1 VTAVRRRAWWILAVF
16 AVTLVLFGATD
27 LASGVTADPA
37 IAQALAGRTPAQVQA
52 EDPIGYRLYDFAS
65 RSGGQLLIV
74 LGIVLAAIIAIPYR
88 GGQRWAWRLLWILPI
103 WAATVPLLY
112 LAFGTAPNQPPAPPM
127 ISGPIIAALAAAAL
141 LVDRERFRFGAPG
154 AS

>member
-1 VTAVRRRAWWILAVF
+1 MTAVRARAWWVLVFF
-16 AVTLVLFGATD
+16 AVTLALFGAMD

-37 IAQALAGRTPAQVQA
+37 IPQALVGRTPAEVQA
-52 EDPIGYRLYDFAS
+52 EDPTGYRLYDFVA

-74 LGIVLAAIIAIPYR
+74 VGTLLAAIIVIPYR
-88 GGQRWAWRLLWILPI
+88 GGQRWAWRLLWVLPI
-103 WAATVPLLY
+103 WAASVPLLY

-127 ISGPIIAALAAAAL
+127 ISGPIFAVIAGAVL
-141 LVDRERFRFGAPG
+141 LVDRERFNAPQPS

>member
-1 VTAVRRRAWWILAVF
+1 VTAVRERAWWILAFF
-16 AVTLVLFGATD
+16 AVTLAVFGATD

-37 IAQALAGRTPAQVQA
+37 ITQVLAGRTPAEVQA
-52 EDPIGYRLYDFAS
+52 EDPTGYRLYDFVS

-74 LGIVLAAIIAIPYR
+74 MGTVLAAIIVVPYR

-127 ISGPIIAALAAAAL
+127 ISGPIIAVLAAATL
-141 LVDRERFRFGAPG
+141 LVDRGRFRVGSPG